1 MWKIKRIDKEKEL
14 LEPINNYSKI
24 VEYKINILAILLVYC
39 FPLAA
44 MKKWSLKL
52 KTQHNLH

>member
-1 MWKIKRIDKEKEL
+1 MKIKRIDKEKKTL

-24 VEYKINILAILLVYC
+24 VENKINILANC

-44 MKKWSLKL
+44 MKKWNLKL
-52 KTQHNLH
+52 KTQHHLH

>member
-1 MWKIKRIDKEKEL
+1 MWKTKRIDKEKEL

-24 VEYKINILAILLVYC
+24 VEYKINILANC

-52 KTQHNLH
+52 KTQQNLH